1 MESTIGGLSL
11 STNGGLKPY
20 YWVLSRVGLILI
32 ARREKPLLS
41 LVPVSFAK
49 S

>member
-1 MESTIGGLSL
+1 MDSTIGGLSL
-11 STNGGLKPY
+11 STNGGSNPY
-20 YWVLSRVGLILI
+20 YWVLSRVGLILV
-32 ARREKPLLS
+32 ASKRKPLLS